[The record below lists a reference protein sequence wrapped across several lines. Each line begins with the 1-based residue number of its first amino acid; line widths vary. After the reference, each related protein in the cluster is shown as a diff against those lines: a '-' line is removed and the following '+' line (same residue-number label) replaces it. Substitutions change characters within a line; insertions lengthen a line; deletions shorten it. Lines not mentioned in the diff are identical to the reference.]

1 MNKRSALLTE
11 ARAIVHE
18 ARCGEGSVGHVWL
31 EEKHKGRVSVGYKI
45 ASRIVAVRG
54 SSYLPVIGKSY
65 LVKYPKITI
74 LGNLVHDTTEF
85 VGEYICK
92 LISDRGEECDREIM
106 VWSANC
112 RVVRVERNG
121 HSVWQVLLVR
131 GKKGK
136 EEIMN

>member
-11 ARAIVHE
+11 ARVIVHE
-18 ARCGEGSVGHVWL
+18 ARYGEESVGHVWL
-31 EEKHKGRVSVGYKI
+31 EEKHKGRVSVGYCI

-54 SSYLPVIGKSY
+54 SSYLPVGDKSY

-74 LGNLVHDTTEF
+74 LGNLIHDTTEF

-92 LISDRGEECDREIM
+92 LICDRSEDRDREIAI
-106 VWSANC
+106 WLANC
-112 RVVRVERNG
+112 RVARIERNG
-121 HSVWQVLLVR
+121 HYIWRVVLVR

>member
-1 MNKRSALLTE
+1 MNKRPALLME

-18 ARCGEGSVGHVWL
+18 ARYGEGSVGHVWL

-54 SSYLPVIGKSY
+54 SSYLSVEGKNY
-65 LVKYPKITI
+65 TVKYPKITI

-92 LISDRGEECDREIM
+92 LVCDRREERDREIAI
-106 VWSANC
+106 WLANC
-112 RVVRVERNG
+112 RVVRIERNG
-121 HSVWQVLLVR
+121 HYIWRVVLVR